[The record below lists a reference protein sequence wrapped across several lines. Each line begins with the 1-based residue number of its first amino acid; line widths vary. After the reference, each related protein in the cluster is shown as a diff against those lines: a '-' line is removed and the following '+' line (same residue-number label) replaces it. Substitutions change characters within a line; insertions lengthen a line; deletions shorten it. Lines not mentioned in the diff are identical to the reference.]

1 MHVVVMVW
9 LMALL
14 WRLRLMYQVRQRSR
28 PRP

>member
-14 WRLRLMYQVRQRSR
+14 WRLLLMHQVRQRSR